1 MARFPKSRAKELAR
15 IAPSLLRF
23 ECACRRVPQLPDR
36 KTHFEQIA
44 VAEVKK
50 IAEEAPMAEDELAYP
65 EWQEPLQLALIETD
79 QDRLQR
85 RMIAAET
92 AIFNRQ
98 QVIAQNPEQHER
110 ERRAIADALAL
121 LRTLKRLTLGY
132 PDWDKP

>member
-1 MARFPKSRAKELAR
+1 M
-15 IAPSLLRF
+15 
-23 ECACRRVPQLPDR
+23 PDR

-65 EWQEPLQLALIETD
+65 EWQEPLQRALVETD
-79 QDRLQR
+79 QDKLQQ

-98 QVIAQNPEQHER
+98 QVIAQNSEQHEG